1 MPQIKNIRMLL
12 AAALGGT
19 ALCIYGGWGD
29 PSTLQLAQS
38 LLSAGNIAITQ
49 VEKQIERKSRG

>member
-12 AAALGGT
+12 AAASGGT
-19 ALCIYGGWGD
+19 VICIYGGWGD
-29 PSTLQLAQS
+29 PSTLQLVQS

-49 VEKQIERKSRG
+49 VEKQIERKSRV

>member
-1 MPQIKNIRMLL
+1 MLL